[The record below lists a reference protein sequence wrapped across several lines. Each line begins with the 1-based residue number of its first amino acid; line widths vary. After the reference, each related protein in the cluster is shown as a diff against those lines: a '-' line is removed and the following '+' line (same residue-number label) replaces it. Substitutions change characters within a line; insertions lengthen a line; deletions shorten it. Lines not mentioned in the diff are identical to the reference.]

1 MFKLVLLALTG
12 RECHDENQPG
22 GQTQGGPAGMA
33 DRPAARLAA
42 ALAARHG
49 SAFAALAV
57 CPPLPHESGLDAG
70 GLPGEQAQT
79 RRRIDVEVLLREL
92 MPRGLTADVMVG
104 AGLAHTEILQALHL
118 LEPDM
123 LVLGQAALQGAEV
136 PGDAA
141 SAAAQGEVLA
151 CTMRLAAVEA
161 PCPVLVAPAP
171 GVDDRP
177 AGPFERILVGV
188 DADVGEAAETRP
200 LLDFAARLAAREG
213 AELTVLHVLPPSMET
228 PPLEPHEQA
237 RRAEAAANRLAYLCQ
252 GLPGAGRFA
261 FVACEGAPDAEILKN
276 VRERKAD
283 LVVLAPGAKAGTAG
297 VCGRVLRGAR
307 LPVLLAGPAALAAHC
322 AQAALYCTPPNKG

>member
-22 GQTQGGPAGMA
+22 GQLQGGPAGMA

-57 CPPLPHESGLDAG
+57 CPPLPDEPGRNAG
-70 GLPGEQAQT
+70 ALPGEQAQT

-104 AGLAHTEILQALHL
+104 AGLAHTEILQALQL

-123 LVLGQAALQGAEV
+123 LVLGQAALQSAEGAT
-136 PGDAA
+136 
-141 SAAAQGEVLA
+141 SQGTSQDEVLT
-151 CTMRLAAVEA
+151 CTMRLAAAEA

-188 DADVGEAAETRP
+188 DADGGEAAETRP

-213 AELTVLHVLPPSMET
+213 AELTVLQVLPPSMEI

-276 VRERKAD
+276 AQERKAD
-283 LVVLAPGAKAGTAG
+283 LVVLAPGAQAGTTG
-297 VCGRVLRGAR
+297 VCAHVLRGAR

-322 AQAALYCTPPNKG
+322 SQAALYCTPPNKG